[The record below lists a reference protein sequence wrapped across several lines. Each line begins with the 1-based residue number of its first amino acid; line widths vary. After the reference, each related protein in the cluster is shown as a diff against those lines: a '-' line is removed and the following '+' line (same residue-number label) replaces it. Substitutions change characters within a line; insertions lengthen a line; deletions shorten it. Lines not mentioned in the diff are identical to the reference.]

1 MIDTAATAGTGL
13 TGPIATFAGSTLC
26 GFLCGYALRKI
37 LKWLIIIAGVIIG
50 VIFISIQ
57 YLVSRG
63 YIHGIVDWTKLG
75 NHAANYGQ
83 HILTQV
89 NPASASN
96 SVLHTL
102 GIPVSSG
109 LGVGLLAGFL
119 KG

>member
-1 MIDTAATAGTGL
+1 MIDTAAAAGTAL
-13 TGPIATFAGSTLC
+13 TGSITTFAGSTLC

-50 VIFISIQ
+50 VIFIVIQ

-63 YIHGIVDWTKLG
+63 FIHGTVDWTKLG

-89 NPASASN
+89 NLTSAHSI
-96 SVLHTL
+96 LGTL
-102 GIPVSSG
+102 GIPVTSG
-109 LGVGLLAGFL
+109 LGIGLLAGFL
-119 KG
+119 KS